1 MAIWQV
7 NTTRLSDDAGLIIGI
22 LNTSPESFYDGCSVN
37 CDFKYCGSLRNRD
50 IVGSFW
56 P

>member
-22 LNTSPESFYDGCSVN
+22 LNTSPESFYDGDQVATATA
-37 CDFKYCGSLRNRD
+37 
-50 IVGSFW
+50 
-56 P
+56 